1 MSSAP
6 DQKSV
11 AAIVLAAG
19 SSTRMGRNKMLL
31 ELGEESVLRRAAKIA
46 AAAGLDPVVVVTG
59 YQLRW
64 TIVALVVGLAAV
76 AIYFL
81 WS

>member
-1 MSSAP
+1 MEEQNNDNENVEFA
-6 DQKSV
+6 
-11 AAIVLAAG
+11 
-19 SSTRMGRNKMLL
+19 TL
-31 ELGEESVLRRAAKIA
+31 EHSDTEESYR
-46 AAAGLDPVVVVTG
+46 
-59 YQLRW
+59 QLRW